1 MNKLL
6 QKEIEYIRGNTVV
19 SPDKTQMNPDAERE
33 YERLKKAKR
42 DKKLRQKLRKKEIKK
57 SYTQII
63 IMTFVV
69 GMIVIYGDNRIYKAQ
84 SQLNTLKRFISS
96 IENEN
101 EALKVDILKTSSIAD
116 VRSAAENK
124 LKMVSPT
131 KSNVISVDL
140 EKNNF
145 KIVSDNS
152 INKNDGI
159 LAKIK
164 RLFF

>member
-1 MNKLL
+1 ML

-19 SPDKTQMNPDAERE
+19 SPEKPHMNPDAERE

-42 DKKLRQKLRKKEIKK
+42 DRKLRQKLRKKEIKK

-84 SQLNTLKRFISS
+84 SQLNTLKASISA

-101 EALKVDILKTSSIAD
+101 EALKVDILKSSSISD
-116 VRSAAENK
+116 ISSAAENK

-131 KSNVISVDL
+131 QNNVVSIDL

-145 KIVSDNS
+145 KIVSENS

>member
-1 MNKLL
+1 
-6 QKEIEYIRGNTVV
+6 
-19 SPDKTQMNPDAERE
+19 
-33 YERLKKAKR
+33 
-42 DKKLRQKLRKKEIKK
+42 
-57 SYTQII
+57 
-63 IMTFVV
+63 MTFVV
-69 GMIVIYGDNRIYKAQ
+69 GLIVIYGDNRIYKAQ
-84 SQLNTLKRFISS
+84 SQLNTLKASISA

-101 EALKVDILKTSSIAD
+101 EALKVDILKSSSISD
-116 VRSAAENK
+116 IRSAAENK

-131 KSNVISVDL
+131 QNNVVSIDL

-145 KIVSDNS
+145 KIVSENS